1 MSLSFIKNC
10 NASGGIS
17 SPRAL
22 VQFGPLLF
30 YPEFPFLSVRVLSV
44 RGAIPFFPY
53 GIAIAS
59 ANLARPSLLSRTVL
73 QVVVSSPRALVQFG
87 LLLFY
92 PEFPFLSVRGA
103 IPFFP
108 YEALSFFPHPFHASC
123 SFSTPVRAS
132 FSPVPTFV
140 ACLSI

>member
-1 MSLSFIKNC
+1 MPLSFIKNC

-30 YPEFPFLSVRVLSV
+30 YPEFPFHSVRVLSV
-44 RGAIPFFPY
+44 RGDIPFFPY

-59 ANLARPSLLSRTVL
+59 ANLARPSLLSRTVM

-92 PEFPFLSVRGA
+92 PEFPFLSLRGP
-103 IPFFP
+103 IFLSTSFP
-108 YEALSFFPHPFHASC
+108 CVLLLLNSGAGLIFPC
-123 SFSTPVRAS
+123 TNVC
-132 FSPVPTFV
+132 
-140 ACLSI
+140 CLSIYDAFLLVDVV